1 MLTCLGRLV
10 SNFSRAL
17 VQKEMPQ
24 VPAAAVTKKEITM
37 STDIIQPFDFKGHEV
52 RTLTFET
59 GQTWWVLADVA
70 KVLGVQNASDLA
82 KRLDQDE
89 RSRFNLGRQG
99 EGWIANESGL
109 YKVVLRSDKPEAHE
123 FQRWVTHDVLP
134 TIRRHGAYM
143 STDVIENT
151 LSDPDYLIRL
161 AQTLKKE
168 KEARALAEKKV
179 GELEPKAIAL
189 DVLSNAEGTYSVSE
203 AAKLLS
209 DTGCS
214 IRVKDLT
221 DWLSSN
227 KWIYRRDGH
236 WLASQDR
243 IKAGHLLMRSYSHPG
258 QRKDGTTFA
267 LAAQVRLTTK
277 GLNLIA
283 SHISQQRL
291 EAVRSEDVE
300 VAA

>member
-1 MLTCLGRLV
+1 
-10 SNFSRAL
+10 
-17 VQKEMPQ
+17 
-24 VPAAAVTKKEITM
+24 M
-37 STDIIQPFDFKGHEV
+37 STDIIQPFDFKGQQI

-99 EGWIANESGL
+99 EGWIVNESGL
-109 YKVVLRSDKPEAHE
+109 YKIVLRSDKPEARE

-134 TIRRHGAYM
+134 SIRRHGAYM
-143 STDVIENT
+143 SSDVIEHT

-161 AQTLKKE
+161 AETLKKE

-179 GELEPKAIAL
+179 GELEPKALAL
-189 DVLSNAEGTYSVSE
+189 DVLSDAEGTYSISE

-209 DTGCS
+209 DTGS
-214 IRVKDLT
+214 PMRVKDLT
-221 DWLSSN
+221 DWLVSN
-227 KWIYRRDGH
+227 KWMYRRDGH
-236 WLASQDR
+236 WLASQGR
-243 IKAGHLLMRSYSHPG
+243 IRAGHLIMRSYNHPG
-258 QRKDGTTFA
+258 RHKDGTTFA
-267 LAAQVRLTTK
+267 LAAQVRLTAK

-283 SHISQQRL
+283 SSISRQRL

>member
-1 MLTCLGRLV
+1 
-10 SNFSRAL
+10 
-17 VQKEMPQ
+17 
-24 VPAAAVTKKEITM
+24 M
-37 STDIIQPFDFKGHEV
+37 SDDIIQPFKFKGQEV
-52 RTLTFET
+52 RTLTLET
-59 GQTWWVLADVA
+59 GDTWWVLKDVCD
-70 KVLGVQNASDLA
+70 VLGLTNSRVAMQ
-82 KRLDQDE
+82 RLDKDDVSQAYITDA
-89 RSRFNLGRQG
+89 SGRDQRTT
-99 EGWIANESGL
+99 IVNESGL
-109 YKVVLRSDKPEAHE
+109 FTLILRSNKPEAGD
-123 FQRWVTHDVLP
+123 FQHWVTHDVLP
-134 TIRRHGAYM
+134 DIRHHGAYM
-143 STDVIENT
+143 TQGVIEHT

-168 KEARALAEKKV
+168 KEARALAERQV
-179 GELEPKAIAL
+179 NELEPKARAL
-189 DVLSNAEGTYSVSE
+189 DVLSDAEGTYSVNE

-214 IRVKDLT
+214 MRVKDLY

-227 KWIYRRDGH
+227 KWVYRRDGH

-243 IKAGHLLMRSYSHPG
+243 IKAGHLLMRSYNQPG

-283 SHISQQRL
+283 SRITQRRL

>member
-1 MLTCLGRLV
+1 
-10 SNFSRAL
+10 
-17 VQKEMPQ
+17 
-24 VPAAAVTKKEITM
+24 M
-37 STDIIQPFDFKGHEV
+37 STDIIQPFDFKGQQI

-99 EGWIANESGL
+99 EGWIVNESGL
-109 YKVVLRSDKPEAHE
+109 YKIVLRSDKPEARE

-134 TIRRHGAYM
+134 SIRRHGAYM
-143 STDVIENT
+143 SSDVIEHT

-161 AQTLKKE
+161 AETLKKE

-179 GELEPKAIAL
+179 GELEPKALAL
-189 DVLSNAEGTYSVSE
+189 DVLSDAEGTYSISE

-209 DTGCS
+209 DTGS
-214 IRVKDLT
+214 PMRVKDLT
-221 DWLSSN
+221 DWLVSN
-227 KWIYRRDGH
+227 KWMYRRDGH
-236 WLASQDR
+236 WLASQGR
-243 IKAGHLLMRSYSHPG
+243 IRAGHLIMRSYNHPG
-258 QRKDGTTFA
+258 RHKDGTTFA
-267 LAAQVRLTTK
+267 LAAQVRLTAK

-283 SHISQQRL
+283 SRISQQRL
-291 EAVRSEDVE
+291 EAVRGEDVE